1 MPSLAEANGY
11 EPTTYT
17 LGELAA
23 LRGSFNE
30 GFKVVVDSRQD
41 NCNMFER
48 VRNAFNRIV
57 LSNRWLKRTTRIFG
71 TKWFDNSHDFLS

>member
-1 MPSLAEANGY
+1 MRSLAQANGY
-11 EPTTYT
+11 KPTPYT

-41 NCNMFER
+41 NCNMFQR
-48 VRNAFNRIV
+48 VCNTFNRIV
-57 LSNRWLKRTTRIFG
+57 LSDRWLKRTARVFG
-71 TKWFDNSHDFLS
+71 TKWFDNSHDLLS